1 MQASSFGVIGLG
13 LSAALLLLAS
23 LAIGVARHPLSV
35 GVRNRFTALPAI
47 GRLHA
52 WGSTYFGAAMSA
64 MRDRLGHRGAAAMAL
79 LAGLIAVMMLAVG
92 FTALLD
98 DALDGDGIA
107 QFDKPVVA
115 WLATHREAWLN
126 TTLTLVTHLG
136 DPAAQTMWM
145 IVVCAV
151 CAWHSR
157 SWLPVILGLVGGLGI
172 SVIVATAKT
181 LVGRAR
187 PDLPFALVDSHG
199 FSFPSGHAAGAA
211 AVGLLCAWMLCRWVV
226 RRWAVQVA
234 VWALS
239 ITAIIVI
246 GFSRLYLGVHFVTDV
261 LAGWLLGTAWT
272 ATVILVT
279 SWWSRSEGPRF
290 LSIRG
295 RTRSGNIPATE
306 HRKAGARQ
314 GHADNFHAKNMP
326 LNRS

>member
-1 MQASSFGVIGLG
+1 MQASRFGVLSLG
-13 LSAALLLLAS
+13 LSAALLLLVS
-23 LAIGVARHPLSV
+23 LAVWVARHPRLA
-35 GVRNRFTALPAI
+35 GVRNRFTALPVLD
-47 GRLHA
+47 RLYV
-52 WGSTYFGAAMSA
+52 WGSTHFGGAMSA
-64 MRDRLGHRGAAAMAL
+64 MGDRLGRQGAAAAAL
-79 LAGLIAVMMLAVG
+79 LAGLLAVIVMAFG

-115 WLATHREAWLN
+115 WLTTHREVRLN

-136 DPAAQTMWM
+136 DPAAQTIWV

-157 SWLPVILGLVGGLGI
+157 SWLPVILGLIGGLGI
-172 SVIVATAKT
+172 SVIVATEKT
-181 LVGRAR
+181 VVGRAR

-226 RRWAVQVA
+226 HRWAGQVA
-234 VWALS
+234 VWALA
-239 ITAIIVI
+239 ITAIIMI

-279 SWWSRSEGPRF
+279 SWWSRSERPRF
-290 LSIRG
+290 LAIRG
-295 RTRSGNIPATE
+295 RTRSGNTPARRSVWGSRE
-306 HRKAGARQ
+306 
-314 GHADNFHAKNMP
+314 GH
-326 LNRS
+326 

>member
-1 MQASSFGVIGLG
+1 MQASSFGVVGLG
-13 LSAALLLLAS
+13 LSAALLLLGS
-23 LAIGVARHPLSV
+23 LAGGLARHPLSA
-35 GVRNRFTALPAI
+35 GVRNRFTALPVI
-47 GRLHA
+47 DRIHA
-52 WGSTYFGAAMSA
+52 WGSAHFGGAMSA
-64 MRDRLGHRGAAAMAL
+64 LRDRLGRQGAAAAAL

-107 QFDKPVVA
+107 QFDEPVVA

-126 TTLTLVTHLG
+126 TILTLVTHLG
-136 DPAAQTMWM
+136 DPAAQTLWM

-151 CAWHSR
+151 CAWRSR
-157 SWLPVILGLVGGLGI
+157 SWLPVILGLVGGIGI
-172 SVIVATAKT
+172 TVIVATAKT
-181 LVGRAR
+181 VVGRAR
-187 PDLPFALVDSHG
+187 PDHPFALVDSHG

-226 RRWAVQVA
+226 HRWAGQVA
-234 VWALS
+234 VWALA
-239 ITAIIVI
+239 ITAIIMI

-279 SWWSRSEGPRF
+279 AWWSLSERPRF

-295 RTRSGNIPATE
+295 RTRSSPMPANDPE
-306 HRKAGARQ
+306 RSRQ
-314 GHADNFHAKNMP
+314 T
-326 LNRS
+326 